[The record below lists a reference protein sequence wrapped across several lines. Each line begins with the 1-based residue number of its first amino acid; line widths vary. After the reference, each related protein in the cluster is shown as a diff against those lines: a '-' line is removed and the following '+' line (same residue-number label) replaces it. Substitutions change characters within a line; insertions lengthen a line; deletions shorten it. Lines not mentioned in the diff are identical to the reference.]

1 LLDGVFLC
9 QVIEAIAGGAEPGFG
24 DGRFATGQ
32 IDDGLV
38 QQEDV
43 FFGIEGAGGF
53 LQSFGGAVY
62 VAGTPCL
69 QARAVLLVRAAAALG
84 EAAGGQQQQCRQD

>member
-1 LLDGVFLC
+1 LFDGVFLFE
-9 QVIEAIAGGAEPGFG
+9 VVEAIAGGAEPGFG
-24 DGRFATGQ
+24 DGRFAAGQ

-38 QQEDV
+38 EQEDF

-53 LQSFGGAVY
+53 LQSFGGAVQ

-69 QARAVLLVRAAAALG
+69 QAGAVLFVRAAAALG
-84 EAAGGQQQQCRQD
+84 EAAGGQQQCRQD